1 MWQAIY
7 IRKKKQFIVK
17 HVCFAKHRPHEHTN
31 TQIHTHS
38 RAHSHTNQ
46 TDIMYIIDIINMCM
60 WLSVI
65 KYNNTEIPCAHTYD
79 SLIIIFYFHF
89 DQYVHYNLKKCWLW
103 SYLFG
108 WSFRHQCLLNAK
120 IIRIK
125 NAHNFYNIL
134 FLFKWL
140 LLIFG
145 FGFRVAPI
153 FLLFFLFLFFIIS
166 CCNQP
171 TFITCSINN
180 SQLLP
185 SLLC

>member
-1 MWQAIY
+1 MIVRNHLFLLVFCFFFFCNVVLSCLRLSIARKDRIAWSWHPMLVFFVYFFQHSTITANTHRHDLLLYEHVAARYSNMWQAIY

-89 DQYVHYNLKKCWLW
+89 DQYVHYNLKKC
-103 SYLFG
+103 
-108 WSFRHQCLLNAK
+108 
-120 IIRIK
+120 
-125 NAHNFYNIL
+125 
-134 FLFKWL
+134 
-140 LLIFG
+140 
-145 FGFRVAPI
+145 
-153 FLLFFLFLFFIIS
+153 
-166 CCNQP
+166 
-171 TFITCSINN
+171 
-180 SQLLP
+180 
-185 SLLC
+185 